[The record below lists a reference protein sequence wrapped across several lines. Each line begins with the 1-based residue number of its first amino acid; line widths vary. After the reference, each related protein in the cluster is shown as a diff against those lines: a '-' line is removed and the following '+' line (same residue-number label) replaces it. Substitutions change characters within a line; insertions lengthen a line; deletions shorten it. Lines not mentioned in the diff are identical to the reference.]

1 MGWEYLGS
9 AAGLGVGPS
18 RETLCPDTGRNKT
31 PRPPSSWRQA
41 LISSSYGD
49 SEPLKAK
56 DRFRGQVDRPNL
68 KS

>member
-1 MGWEYLGS
+1 MTEPGWGGNTCAQLLVWVLDHLGKLF
-9 AAGLGVGPS
+9 APTQEEITLHVLLPLG
-18 RETLCPDTGRNKT
+18 D
-31 PRPPSSWRQA
+31 
-41 LISSSYGD
+41 GD